1 MTCHNILR
9 DNDLNAVPL
18 PSQIKNVEHIKFL
31 QNCAP
36 VCALIFFF
44 FFLFLCIFL
53 SVYVL
58 FLHLR
63 LISSVIKLS

>member
-18 PSQIKNVEHIKFL
+18 PSQIKNVEHIKIL

-44 FFLFLCIFL
+44 FSFLVYLFVCLCF
-53 SVYVL
+53 
-58 FLHLR
+58 
-63 LISSVIKLS
+63 ISSSPSYFQRD

>member
-18 PSQIKNVEHIKFL
+18 PSQIKNVENIKFL

-44 FFLFLCIFL
+44 FLFLCIFL
-53 SVYVL
+53 SLYVL

>member
-18 PSQIKNVEHIKFL
+18 PSQIKNVEYIKFL

-44 FFLFLCIFL
+44 FLFLCIFL
-53 SVYVL
+53 SLYVL

>member
-1 MTCHNILR
+1 MTCHKNLR

-18 PSQIKNVEHIKFL
+18 PSQIKNVEYIKFW

-44 FFLFLCIFL
+44 FFLSLCIFL
-53 SVYVL
+53 SLYVL